1 MEIQLIRNRLVE
13 ELTNLPDVTTPEIQ
27 SYALTTAVLVR
38 RITKALNITNLSI
51 QDAWRR
57 ETPHDLARVLSKIV
71 HYEDF
76 NRALVKPPEGELA
89 RYDYVYLR
97 SERTEPALV
106 INLESYFDHVRCFA
120 YDDVFVAR
128 YILRR
133 ILTMLS
139 QVVHQPE
146 MDFDQDLLGEVV
158 DRMYDSF
165 ALLGKLIRHRT
176 LVVPTHRVID
186 GYPAVNGG
194 THILP
199 SPCCCLAI
207 PSMLTAERKCPHD
220 GACDIDAA
228 RTGKTSGT
236 QQLTGWI
243 YDDGAGSDT
252 DGTERTPYQAHT
264 GGIQG
269 EGSSRNSSR
278 QQRSQPCQCYTEHTG
293 DRSSTSGS
301 DAIRRSQPHAPERV
315 AEGARG
321 YRHRSRHVT
330 QDTD

>member
-13 ELTNLPDVTTPEIQ
+13 ELANLPDVTTPEIQ
-27 SYALTTAVLVR
+27 SYALTSAVLVR
-38 RITKALNITNLSI
+38 RITEALNITDLRI
-51 QDAWRR
+51 QDAWRQG
-57 ETPHDLARVLSKIV
+57 TAHDLARVLSKIV
-71 HYEDF
+71 HYQDF

-120 YDDVFVAR
+120 CDDVFVVR

-133 ILTMLS
+133 IVTMLS
-139 QVVHQPE
+139 QVVRQPE

-186 GYPAVNGG
+186 GYPAVNEG

-199 SPCCCLAI
+199 SPV
-207 PSMLTAERKCPHD
+207 AERVPY
-220 GACDIDAA
+220 G
-228 RTGKTSGT
+228 
-236 QQLTGWI
+236 QMF
-243 YDDGAGSDT
+243 AGY
-252 DGTERTPYQAHT
+252 GTEY
-264 GGIQG
+264 
-269 EGSSRNSSR
+269 GS
-278 QQRSQPCQCYTEHTG
+278 TW
-293 DRSSTSGS
+293 
-301 DAIRRSQPHAPERV
+301 
-315 AEGARG
+315 
-321 YRHRSRHVT
+321 HRSIGRTEKYRIGGSEVYMVDVLRLPTGAPNAESFFFKLSDLFGMFKNMVATDWNVT
-330 QDTD
+330 SDKA